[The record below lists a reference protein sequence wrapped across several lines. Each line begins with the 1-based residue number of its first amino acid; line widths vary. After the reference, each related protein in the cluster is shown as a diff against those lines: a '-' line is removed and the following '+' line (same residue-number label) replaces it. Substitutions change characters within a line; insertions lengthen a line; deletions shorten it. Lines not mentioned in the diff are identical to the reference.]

1 MEDLDYDYPHSY
13 VEREKLEESSNLLS
27 PKELIEPVKKK
38 LDESP
43 AKRRYTRCRDILQDV
58 ERNRGPL
65 GSFREQ
71 KRLEIYSRCVALI
84 SHISNLEPNTYEEDT
99 KKY

>member
-13 VEREKLEESSNLLS
+13 VEREKLEESSNLLY

-43 AKRRYTRCRDILQDV
+43 AREDIHGAETLYKMQKGIDDHQDHSESKRDQKYT
-58 ERNRGPL
+58 
-65 GSFREQ
+65 
-71 KRLEIYSRCVALI
+71 
-84 SHISNLEPNTYEEDT
+84 
-99 KKY
+99 